1 MIQRMSGADPMT
13 AGALSEEVGVAQS
26 TLSRWLREASFTMNS
41 DQAPA
46 IGFFAEVNKLQMPPK
61 RAKDWIPEE
70 KLQAVLEASGLPE
83 GELGA
88 FLRIKGIHDI
98 HLQQWRK
105 EMLNGLQN
113 ASPVKKTKGKSPE
126 AKRLR
131 ELEKELNRKE
141 KALAE
146 AAVLLVLKKKA
157 QAIWGDEDDD
167 IAQRN
172 GK

>member
-1 MIQRMSGADPMT
+1 MVQRMTGADPVT
-13 AGALSEEVGVAQS
+13 AGALSEELGVAQS
-26 TLSRWLREASFTMNS
+26 TLSRWLREASFSLRS
-41 DQAPA
+41 DQDPA
-46 IGFFAEVNKLQMPPK
+46 MEFFTEVNKAQMTPK
-61 RAKDWIPEE
+61 RPKDWSPEE

-83 GELGA
+83 DELGA
-88 FLRIKGIHDI
+88 FLRRKGIHDI
-98 HLQQWRK
+98 HLQQWRQ

-113 ASPVKKTKGKSPE
+113 ASPVKKAKGKSPE

-146 AAVLLVLKKKA
+146 AAALLVLKKKA

-167 IAQRN
+167 TTKRN